1 MAAMERTMTVTV
13 AALDKNASTMTF
25 VGPNDWKYTRHIVDP
40 TVFDQVKMGD
50 RLDITWNTDVTVAV
64 LSEAPSVAPPA
75 MAAGGYHLM
84 LEVPMTG
91 TQNREFM
98 IVAEVRDSGGQPVNG
113 VPVEFSV
120 VEPDWQKN
128 IMFTPQRSMTEDNGG
143 APSLVVADMT
153 GIVHITA
160 RAGDQA
166 MTARITVSGAGSTGA
181 GR

>member
-1 MAAMERTMTVTV
+1 VRLKPAGEPAVDTAKTAKAVGEGARPGAMAAMERTMTVTV

-25 VGPNDWKYTRHIVDP
+25 VGPNDWQYTRHIVDP
-40 TVFDQVKMGD
+40 TVFDQVKVGD

-64 LSEAPSVAPPA
+64 LSEAPSGAPPA
-75 MAAGGYHLM
+75 MAAGVYHLM

-120 VEPDWQKN
+120 VEPDWQK
-128 IMFTPQRSMTEDNGG
+128 ILCSR
-143 APSLVVADMT
+143 PS
-153 GIVHITA
+153 GP
-160 RAGDQA
+160 
-166 MTARITVSGAGSTGA
+166 
-181 GR
+181 